1 MQAMSIRLFL
11 ATLLLSGW
19 TGITWA
25 QDDMNF
31 DDLFGEAN
39 GSAGVVEDQ
48 DIPEV
53 DAEEFIEEDAGE
65 PAEDAAADVD
75 TVDPELR
82 TEAARALQAQ
92 EELRLQRNHRL
103 GLRNFEDGKEAFRN
117 ERWTVSINL
126 FDQALDTIQEVPE
139 HATLRRQIS
148 NFKSEAFFQRA
159 RNVYD
164 RRREGA
170 DLAEAEE
177 LLRRAEDANPNNA
190 RIAQLRRDIN
200 VYRERVRTGR
210 EVRPIEEEEQYRTS
224 RENAERL
231 LARGRRE
238 LDVGDFDAAER
249 SFEEVLRYERY
260 NTDALRFIKRV
271 SEERV
276 KAIRIE
282 RDASIQRQMEDVER
296 GWLRPRRTD
305 QRGAVNMTGGERAI
319 VDPSVEALE
328 ARLAEIMIPNINFQS
343 ARIQD
348 VIETLVLAS
357 RENDPAGHGVNI
369 IFMDPD
375 LADGGGPGAAAPAAS
390 PQTDI
395 FGLPA
400 PAPSGDRGGSA
411 PAGRIRPITLSVRNI
426 SLLDALQLVTE
437 IAGLYYRIE
446 RNIVIIDRIGSGRFV
461 TRFYPVDP
469 ARFTTV
475 TGTMGGGGRRLG
487 GGGGGDPFGGGGDPF
502 APSPPAG
509 GGGGGD
515 DGPDVRALFERYGVR
530 FPEGAEVAYE
540 PMIAQ
545 LVVTLTPDQFP
556 QFEEVLAKINVSP
569 RQVEIEARFV
579 EVLQRDLDQIGVEW
593 ILGDDAQLL
602 VQRGPGPVS
611 SRPRIQ
617 ADANS
622 AGVTGA
628 MRFFDFDAEANSTLP
643 RSRGVQGSGFNPI
656 GDILS
661 MRGVLTNPELQMI
674 IHAIDQKGSSDLLS
688 APRVTT
694 VNGTPASIEV
704 VTEIIYPTEFTVETI
719 EISGGV
725 GGSTA
730 EGNVT
735 INIPPPTVTPG
746 AFETRSTG
754 VILNVTPT
762 VAADN
767 YTINL
772 ALRPEIAELVD
783 WLQYGSNYP
792 VGDGTEFFTINM
804 PQPVFA
810 SRNVSTS
817 MIVWDGHT
825 VVMGG
830 LIREDVVRFNDKI
843 PLLGDLPIIGRLFR
857 SEGSRSEKRNLL
869 IFVTARLVD
878 PAGNS
883 VNPSRPDLVSGGA
896 GR

>member
-1 MQAMSIRLFL
+1 MNVNETRINRLKEISRMQTMSVRFFVAAL
-11 ATLLLSGW
+11 ALSMW
-19 TGITWA
+19 TSHSMA
-25 QDDMNF
+25 QEDMLF
-31 DDLFGEAN
+31 DDLLGN
-39 GSAGVVEDQ
+39 GNGADMASEIEDL
-48 DIPEV
+48 PEV
-53 DAEEFIEEDAGE
+53 DVNGAE
-65 PAEDAAADVD
+65 PAAEDTGGIGAEA
-75 TVDPELR
+75 R
-82 TEAARALQAQ
+82 SEAARALQAQ
-92 EELRLQRNHRL
+92 EELRLQRSHRL
-103 GLRNFEDGKEAFRN
+103 GLRNFEDGKDAFRN
-117 ERWTVSINL
+117 ERWTIAINL
-126 FDQALDTIQEVPE
+126 FDQALANIQEVPE
-139 HATLRRQIS
+139 HAALRRQINS
-148 NFKSEAFFQRA
+148 FKSEAFFQRA

-164 RRREGA
+164 RRREGV
-170 DLAEAEE
+170 DLSEAED
-177 LLRRAEDANPNNA
+177 LLRRAEEANPNNT
-190 RIAQLRRDIN
+190 RIAQLRRDIS

-210 EVRPIEEEEQYRTS
+210 EVRPLGEEEQYRTA

-231 LARGRRE
+231 MARGRRE
-238 LDVGDFDAAER
+238 LEIGDFDAAER
-249 SFEEVLRYERY
+249 SFEEVLRFERY
-260 NTDALRFIKRV
+260 NTDALRFMKRV
-271 SEERV
+271 SEERLRAV
-276 KAIRIE
+276 RIE
-282 RDASIQRQMEDVER
+282 RDMSIQRQMEEVER
-296 GWLRPRRTD
+296 GWLRPRRID
-305 QRGAVNMTGGERAI
+305 QRGAVLLTGGERAA
-319 VDPSVEALE
+319 VDPTVEALE
-328 ARLAEIMIPNINFQS
+328 TRMAEIIIPNINFQS

-369 IFMDPD
+369 IFMDPE
-375 LADGGGPGAAAPAAS
+375 LAEGGGQGAAPAAQAA

-395 FGLPA
+395 FGLPVA
-400 PAPSGDRGGSA
+400 A
-411 PAGRIRPITLSVRNI
+411 PAGAGRGAAPTRGVRPITLSVRNI
-426 SLLDALQLVTE
+426 SLLDALELVTE
-437 IAGLYYRIE
+437 IAGLYFKIE
-446 RNIVIIDRIGSGRFV
+446 RNIVIIDRIGQGRFV
-461 TRFYPVDP
+461 TRFFPVDP

-475 TGTMGGGGRRLG
+475 TGAMQPGARRLG
-487 GGGGGDPFGGGGDPF
+487 GGAADPFGGGGDPF
-502 APSPPAG
+502 APAPAARAG
-509 GGGGGD
+509 GGGEEPAVQEMFEQFGIRVPDGGSI
-515 DGPDVRALFERYGVR
+515 VF
-530 FPEGAEVAYE
+530 E

-579 EVLQRDLDQIGVEW
+579 EVLQRDLDQLGVEW
-593 ILGDDAQLL
+593 ILQDNAELL

-617 ADANS
+617 ADAS
-622 AGVTGA
+622 SSGLTGA

-643 RSRGVQGSGFNPI
+643 RTRATRGGSFNPV

-661 MRGVLTNPELQMI
+661 LSGVLTNPELQMI

-704 VTEIIYPTEFTVETI
+704 VTEIIYPTEFTVETTDLGDL
-719 EISGGV
+719 SV
-725 GGSTA
+725 A
-730 EGNVT
+730 EGANVLL
-735 INIPPPTVTPG
+735 PPTVTPG
-746 AFETRSTG
+746 AFETRSVG

-783 WLQYGSNYP
+783 WIQYGSNYP
-792 VGDGTEFFTINM
+792 IGDGSEFFTVNM

-830 LIREDVVRFNDKI
+830 LIREDVVRFNDKV
-843 PLLGDLPIIGRLFR
+843 PLLGDLPLIGRLFR

-883 VNPSRPDLVSGGA
+883 VNPTRPDISLV
-896 GR
+896 R

>member
-1 MQAMSIRLFL
+1 MQTMSIRLFL
-11 ATLLLSGW
+11 ATLLLSMW
-19 TGITWA
+19 TGITVA
-25 QDDMNF
+25 QDDLNF
-31 DDLFGEAN
+31 DDLFGNGNGDAGAEAP
-39 GSAGVVEDQ
+39 AELDEDWDEDLVQ
-48 DIPEV
+48 DEPEV
-53 DAEEFIEEDAGE
+53 ETIEEDE
-65 PAEDAAADVD
+65 I
-75 TVDPELR
+75 DPSVR
-82 TEAARALQAQ
+82 AEAARALRVQ
-92 EELRLQRNHRL
+92 EELRLERNHRL

-117 ERWTVSINL
+117 ERWTVAINL
-126 FDQALDTIQEVPE
+126 FDQALDTIEDVPE
-139 HATLRRQIS
+139 HAALRREIRS
-148 NFKSEAFFQRA
+148 LKSEAFVHRA
-159 RNVYD
+159 RNVYN
-164 RRREGA
+164 RRRDGA
-170 DLAEAEE
+170 DLSEAED
-177 LLRRAEDANPNNA
+177 LLRRAEEANPANP
-190 RIAQLRRDIN
+190 RIALLRRDIN

-210 EVRPIEEEEQYRTS
+210 EVRPIQEEEQYRTA

-231 LARGRRE
+231 MARGRRE
-238 LDVGDFDAAER
+238 LGIGDFDAAER
-249 SFEEVLRYERY
+249 SFEEVLRHERY
-260 NTDALRFIKRV
+260 NTDALRYIKRV

-282 RDASIQRQMEDVER
+282 RETSLQRQIEKVER
-296 GWLRPRRTD
+296 GWLLPRRID
-305 QRGAVNMTGGERAI
+305 QRGAVNMTGFERAM
-319 VDPSVEALE
+319 VDPTVEALE
-328 ARLAEIMIPNINFQS
+328 ARLADIMIPNINFQS

-357 RENDPAGHGVNI
+357 RENDPEGHGVNI

-375 LADGGGPGAAAPAAS
+375 LADDGGRAGAPAAA

-395 FGLPA
+395 FGMPVA
-400 PAPSGDRGGSA
+400 GGDRDR
-411 PAGRIRPITLSVRNI
+411 PAARAAGQIRPITLSVRNI

-446 RNIVIIDRIGSGRFV
+446 RNIVIIDRIGAGRFV

-475 TGTMGGGGRRLG
+475 TGTMGGGGARRLG
-487 GGGGGDPFGGGGDPF
+487 GGADPFGAADPF
-502 APSPPAG
+502 APAAPA

-530 FPEGAEVAYE
+530 IPEGGDIAYE

-579 EVLQRDLDQIGVEW
+579 EVLQRDLDQVGVEW
-593 ILGDDAQLL
+593 ILNDDAQLL

-611 SRPRIQ
+611 GRPRIQ

-622 AGVTGA
+622 SGLTGA

-643 RSRGVQGSGFNPI
+643 RTRGIAGSGFNPV

-661 MRGVLTNPELQMI
+661 LRGVLTNPELQMI
-674 IHAIDQKGSSDLLS
+674 VHAIDQKGSSDLLS
-688 APRVTT
+688 APRITT
-694 VNGTPASIEV
+694 INGTPASIEV
-704 VTEIIYPTEFTVETI
+704 VTEIIYPTEFTVETT

-725 GGSTA
+725 GFGA
-730 EGNVT
+730 ADGAI

-754 VILNVTPT
+754 VLLNVTPT

-792 VGDGTEFFTINM
+792 VGDGTEFFTVNM

-830 LIREDVVRFNDKI
+830 LIREDVVRFKDKV

-883 VNPSRPDLVSGGA
+883 VNPARPDLVTGA

>member
-1 MQAMSIRLFL
+1 MQTMSLRLFL
-11 ATLLLSGW
+11 ATLMMSLW
-19 TGITWA
+19 TGFTMA
-25 QDDMNF
+25 QDDLNF

-39 GSAGVVEDQ
+39 GA
-48 DIPEV
+48 
-53 DAEEFIEEDAGE
+53 AE
-65 PAEDAAADVD
+65 PAEDQAVPEFEED
-75 TVDPELR
+75 TIPVVEDNQVEATDEQNEEAEVDPELR
-82 TEAARALQAQ
+82 SEAARTLQAQ
-92 EELRLQRNHRL
+92 EELRLERNHRL
-103 GLRNFEDGKEAFRN
+103 GLRNFEDGKQAFRN

-126 FDQALDTIQEVPE
+126 FDQALDTIQDVPE
-139 HATLRRQIS
+139 HSALRRQIS

-164 RRREGA
+164 RRRDGA
-170 DLAEAEE
+170 DLNEAED
-177 LLRRAEDANPNNA
+177 LLRRAEEANPNNA

-210 EVRPIEEEEQYRTS
+210 EVRPIEEEEQYRTA
-224 RENAERL
+224 RENVERL
-231 LARGRRE
+231 MARGRRE
-238 LDVGDFDAAER
+238 LEIGDFDAAER
-249 SFEEVLRYERY
+249 SFEEVLRFERY

-282 RDASIQRQMEDVER
+282 RDASVQRQMEEVER
-296 GWLRPRRTD
+296 GWLRPRRID
-305 QRGAVNMTGGERAI
+305 QRGAVNMTGGERSI

-328 ARLAEIMIPNINFQS
+328 SRLAEIMIPNINFQS

-375 LADGGGPGAAAPAAS
+375 LADGGGQGGAAPAAA
-390 PQTDI
+390 PETDI

-400 PAPSGDRGGSA
+400 PAPAGGGGARQPRG
-411 PAGRIRPITLSVRNI
+411 IRPITLSVRNI

-446 RNIVIIDRIGSGRFV
+446 RNIVIIDRIGQGRFV

-487 GGGGGDPFGGGGDPF
+487 GGAAADPFGGGDPF
-502 APSPPAG
+502 APAAPAG
-509 GGGGGD
+509 GGGD
-515 DGPDVRALFERYGVR
+515 EGPDVRALFEQFGVQ
-530 FPEGAEVAYE
+530 FPDGARIAFE

-579 EVLQRDLDQIGVEW
+579 EVLQRDLDQMGVEW

-602 VQRGPGPVS
+602 VQQGPGPVS

-622 AGVTGA
+622 AGFTGA
-628 MRFFDFDAEANSTLP
+628 MRFFDFDSDANSTLP

-704 VTEIIYPTEFTVETI
+704 VTEIIYPTEFTVETVDI
-719 EISGGV
+719 GDV
-725 GGSTA
+725 LLT
-730 EGNVT
+730 EGASLLL
-735 INIPPPTVTPG
+735 PPTVTPG

-754 VILNVTPT
+754 VLLNVTPT

-792 VGDGTEFFTINM
+792 IGDGSEFFTVNM

-830 LIREDVVRFNDKI
+830 LIREEVVRFKDKI

-878 PAGNS
+878 PAGNA
-883 VNPSRPDLVSGGA
+883 VNPSRPDLVSGA

>member
-1 MQAMSIRLFL
+1 MHAMSFRLFL
-11 ATLLLSGW
+11 ATLFLSSWSGM
-19 TGITWA
+19 IQA
-25 QDDMNF
+25 QEDMNF
-31 DDLFGEAN
+31 DDLFGDAN
-39 GSAGVVEDQ
+39 NAAGVFEEQTLHELEPENFVDEEPDADGAVEVVETDNS
-48 DIPEV
+48 
-53 DAEEFIEEDAGE
+53 
-65 PAEDAAADVD
+65 
-75 TVDPELR
+75 DPDR
-82 TEAARALQAQ
+82 ARRAEAARALQAQ
-92 EELRLQRNHRL
+92 EELRLERNHRL

-126 FDQALDTIQEVPE
+126 FDQALDAIQNVPE
-139 HATLRRQIS
+139 HAALRRQIS

-159 RNVYD
+159 RNVYN
-164 RRREGA
+164 RRRDGA
-170 DLAEAEE
+170 DLSEAEE
-177 LLRRAEDANPNNA
+177 LLRRAEEANPNNA
-190 RIAQLRRDIN
+190 RIAQLRRDIQ

-210 EVRPIEEEEQYRTS
+210 EVRPIAEEDAYRTA
-224 RENAERL
+224 RENAQRL
-231 LARGRRE
+231 LDRGRRE
-238 LDVGDFDAAER
+238 LEIGDFDAAER

-260 NTDALRFIKRV
+260 NTEALRFLKRV

-276 KAIRIE
+276 KAVRLE

-328 ARLAEIMIPNINFQS
+328 SRLSEIMIPNINFQS

-375 LADGGGPGAAAPAAS
+375 LADGGGSAAGPAAS

-400 PAPSGDRGGSA
+400 PTADRSGPS

-446 RNIVIIDRIGSGRFV
+446 RNIVIIDRIGSGRFI

-475 TGTMGGGGRRLG
+475 TGTMGGGGRTM
-487 GGGGGDPFGGGGDPF
+487 GGGDPFGGGGDPF
-502 APSPPAG
+502 APATPARR
-509 GGGGGD
+509 D
-515 DGPDVRALFERYGVR
+515 APDEGPNVRALFERYGVR

-593 ILGDDAQLL
+593 ILNDNAELL

-617 ADANS
+617 ADQNS
-622 AGVTGA
+622 SGLTGA
-628 MRFFDFDAEANSTLP
+628 MRFFDFDADANSTLP

-704 VTEIIYPTEFTVETI
+704 VNEIIYPTEFTIDQNDIT
-719 EISGGV
+719 ISGG
-725 GGSTA
+725 TA
-730 EGNVT
+730 T
-735 INIPPPTVTPG
+735 IFAPPTVTPA

-783 WLQYGSNYP
+783 WLQYGSQYP
-792 VGDGTEFFTINM
+792 IGDGTEFFTINM

-830 LIREDVVRFNDKI
+830 LIREDVVRFNDKV

-878 PAGNS
+878 PAGNA
-883 VNPSRPDLVSGGA
+883 VNPARPDLVSGGA